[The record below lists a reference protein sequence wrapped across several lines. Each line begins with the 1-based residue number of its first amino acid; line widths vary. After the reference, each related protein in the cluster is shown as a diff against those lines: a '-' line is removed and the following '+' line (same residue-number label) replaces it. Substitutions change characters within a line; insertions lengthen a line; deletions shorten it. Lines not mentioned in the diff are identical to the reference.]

1 MVRGDSPQVEQAE
14 EFETWI
20 GQVLDD
26 AKKNLNLTDE
36 TIVWVLLK
44 MVLKYYFRTIAR
56 IK

>member
-1 MVRGDSPQVEQAE
+1 MEQAE

-44 MVLKYYFRTIAR
+44 IGMAYYLKTIAR
-56 IK
+56 KG